1 MPAQLVREV
10 WKMNKRVLIVDDEE
24 HIRRMIRITLEAS
37 GYDVGEAP
45 DGEEGLQ
52 LYGNGSSWDV
62 VLLDQRMPGMD
73 GLETLSK
80 IKQVDSG
87 ARVIMATAYASIELA
102 VDAMKL
108 GASDF
113 VRKPMTPEVLRNAV
127 AAALKKTVGTKVS
140 EPAPGLSTLPIQTIT
155 MNGFSILDP
164 EQDEWKVQD
173 QRRFTVVNP
182 NGTRHDILV
191 QIEEEVVD
199 YVERLTHRRLSF
211 ESSFWTEEARRLV
224 GDYLWNNGEVPPSRK
239 LKISQISRDKLQIA
253 ERWRD

>member
-1 MPAQLVREV
+1 
-10 WKMNKRVLIVDDEE
+10 MNKRVLIVDDEE